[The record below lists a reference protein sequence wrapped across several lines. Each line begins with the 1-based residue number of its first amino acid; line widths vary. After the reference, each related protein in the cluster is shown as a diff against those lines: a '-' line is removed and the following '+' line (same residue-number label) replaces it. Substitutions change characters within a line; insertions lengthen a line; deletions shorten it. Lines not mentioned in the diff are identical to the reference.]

1 MVIKK
6 KTSNNTGNA
15 LDNINKRF
23 AQATIKF
30 DGADPKDF
38 EVKYNPDTG
47 LYTNKVQTA
56 SFRNAVDAN
65 RWNTDIVGDNSRV
78 IVDNGKIT
86 TENRSRAKIQDQEK
100 PFVNNLRHKNKMTTW
115 ELMKATGTGRERA
128 EYKRMER
135 ADKAR
140 QLREQ
145 QQELRK
151 QKPLPTSLTIDGDT
165 TNTQN
170 SKANSQVSIPS
181 NIPEKSLEEIIKE
194 KADQRLEKEQKAYD
208 KEYGTKG
215 IVKLLRPL

>member
-165 TNTQN
+165 TNMQN

>member
-15 LDNINKRF
+15 LDNINKRL
-23 AQATIKF
+23 AQAEILY

-115 ELMKATGTGRERA
+115 ELMKATVS
-128 EYKRMER
+128 
-135 ADKAR
+135 DR
-140 QLREQ
+140 Q
-145 QQELRK
+145 
-151 QKPLPTSLTIDGDT
+151 
-165 TNTQN
+165 
-170 SKANSQVSIPS
+170 
-181 NIPEKSLEEIIKE
+181 
-194 KADQRLEKEQKAYD
+194 
-208 KEYGTKG
+208 
-215 IVKLLRPL
+215 